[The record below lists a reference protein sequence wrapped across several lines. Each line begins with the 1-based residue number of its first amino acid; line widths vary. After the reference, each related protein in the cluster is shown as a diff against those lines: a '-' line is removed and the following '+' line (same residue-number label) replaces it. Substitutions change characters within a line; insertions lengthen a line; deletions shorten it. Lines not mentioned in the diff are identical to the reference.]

1 MDFKVSAETDVTI
14 GDRQF
19 TALLDALR
27 TYMRRR
33 IADCDLASSG
43 WTFYYVPILMSEE
56 RASRYPARTRCYSK
70 KKVMNCCPQLD
81 HRRYVEGADAIRE
94 AVLYEGLL
102 QDGAVLLK
110 RAGFSEDLQAEFEGI
125 VRSRL
130 EMLLR
135 GRE

>member
-1 MDFKVSAETDVTI
+1 MDFWVSAESDVTI
-14 GDRQF
+14 GNGQF
-19 TALLDALR
+19 TALLDSVR
-27 TYMRRR
+27 THMRRR
-33 IADCDLASSG
+33 IAESGLAGSG

-102 QDGAVLLK
+102 QDGAVLLR
-110 RAGFSEDLQAEFEGI
+110 RAGFSEDLQSEFEGI
-125 VRSRL
+125 VRGRL
-130 EMLLR
+130 EALLR
-135 GRE
+135 DRE

>member
-1 MDFKVSAETDVTI
+1 MDFGVSAETDVTI
-14 GDRQF
+14 GNRQF
-19 TALLDALR
+19 TALLNALE
-27 TYMRRR
+27 THMRRR

-43 WTFYYVPILMSEE
+43 WTFYYVPILMSAEY
-56 RASRYPARTRCYSK
+56 ASRYPARTRCYSK

-125 VRSRL
+125 IRGRL
-130 EMLLR
+130 EALLR
-135 GRE
+135 DRE